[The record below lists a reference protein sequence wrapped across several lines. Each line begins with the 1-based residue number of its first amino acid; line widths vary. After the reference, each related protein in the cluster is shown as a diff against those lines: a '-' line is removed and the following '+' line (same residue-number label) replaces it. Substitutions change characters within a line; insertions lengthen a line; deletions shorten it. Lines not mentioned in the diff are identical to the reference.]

1 VSPFLFNYLCS
12 ILEEYLKQDIMEYSI
27 KEIEELLKTIE
38 GDKNELD
45 YESFKKKYIGA
56 NGALT
61 QYLKKITDIPNDQK
75 ALYGKEING
84 IKKEILNI
92 LEEKKKLENTYYSS
106 KKIDPTAPFDVN
118 SNKDEL
124 QKFFTLKGS
133 KHPLTKEVEILI
145 DIFSSMGFNVLESR
159 QIDDDYH
166 MFQSL
171 NFPKGHPARDMY
183 DTFWTENGLV
193 LPAHTSTMQN
203 RALKSFGPPP
213 IAVVLPGRCFRNEA
227 TDASHEHT
235 FHQIEGVYVDKN
247 ISLGNMIAT
256 IKTYLEEY
264 LNTELEVRIQPAYF
278 PFTEPDCE
286 FVIGCPFCNKVG
298 CSTCGHSGWI
308 EIMGCGMIHP
318 NVLKEAD
325 IDPDIYTGFAWGFG
339 VDRLTMIK
347 LGINDIRYLRSGN
360 LNFLRQF

>member
-1 VSPFLFNYLCS
+1 MKYINKELNQIAKALKKDSTG
-12 ILEEYLKQDIMEYSI
+12 LEYQEFKSKYAGKSGLITKALKDISSVQSDEKAEYGKEVNKLKKEY
-27 KEIEELLKTIE
+27 EELL
-38 GDKNELD
+38 
-45 YESFKKKYIGA
+45 FKKESS
-56 NGALT
+56 
-61 QYLKKITDIPNDQK
+61 QK
-75 ALYGKEING
+75 
-84 IKKEILNI
+84 
-92 LEEKKKLENTYYSS
+92 TYFSS
-106 KKIDPTAPFDVN
+106 PMIDPTAPFDVN
-118 SNKDEL
+118 SKESDIT
-124 QKFFTLKGS
+124 KFLKERGS

-145 DIFSSMGFNVLESR
+145 DIFTSMGFNVLESR

-183 DTFWTENGLV
+183 DTFWTEDGLV

-203 RALKSFGPPP
+203 RALQAFGPPP
-213 IAVVLPGRCFRNEA
+213 ISVVLPGRCFRNEA
-227 TDASHEHT
+227 TDAGHEHT

-247 ISLGNMIAT
+247 VSLGNMIAT
-256 IKTYLEEY
+256 IKTFLERYLE
-264 LNTELEVRIQPAYF
+264 TDLEVRIQPAYF

-286 FVIGCPFCNKVG
+286 FVISCPFCSKSG

-325 IDPDIYTGFAWGFG
+325 IDSKEYTGFAWGFG

-347 LGINDIRYLRSGN
+347 LGIEDIRYLRDTN
-360 LNFLRQF
+360 LNFLREF